1 MENSASNENLSKP
14 SSWSLISIIIAVIV
28 VIFLW
33 FYLDDKQDIPIN
45 IVEKEVLKEVVEV
58 EEKIQQ
64 EVIPEVPVVNPFPV
78 TELAEVS
85 PLPSLDE
92 SDNWLKD
99 KLPSLTWRN
108 ELLKLVIDDNMIR
121 RFVVFTD
128 NFSQGTLTYKH
139 SPLTLP
145 SSSFSAIETQNFD
158 ESNQQEWLWDKSSE
172 RRFSLYIDL
181 IKSTDSESLINWYLE
196 IKPLIDEA
204 YTELGY
210 PDDKFTDTLQSAI
223 TRVLDAELPK
233 SPLKII
239 RPSVMYKY
247 QDPAIEA
254 LDDVDKLL
262 LRLGKENLL
271 IIKSALLEFS
281 EKLAE
286 KAISDK

>member
-14 SSWSLISIIIAVIV
+14 SSWLLISIIIAVIV
-28 VIFLW
+28 VISLW
-33 FYLDDKQDIPIN
+33 FYLDDKQDIPL
-45 IVEKEVLKEVVEV
+45 IVEKEVIAEVVAV
-58 EEKIQQ
+58 EEIIQQ
-64 EVIPEVPVVNPFPV
+64 EVIPEVQVVDELPV
-78 TELAEVS
+78 TELVEVP

-92 SDNWLKD
+92 SDNWLKE

-128 NFSQGTLTYKH
+128 NFSQGILTYKH

-181 IKSTDSESLINWYLE
+181 IKSIDSESLINWYLE

-204 YTELGY
+204 YIELGY

-233 SPLKII
+233 SPLRII

-286 KAISDK
+286 KAMSDK

>member
-14 SSWSLISIIIAVIV
+14 SSWLLISIIIAVIV
-28 VIFLW
+28 VISLW
-33 FYLDDKQDIPIN
+33 FYLDDKQDIPL
-45 IVEKEVLKEVVEV
+45 IVEKEVIAEVVAV
-58 EEKIQQ
+58 EEIIQQ
-64 EVIPEVPVVNPFPV
+64 EVIPEVQVVDELPV
-78 TELAEVS
+78 TELVEVP

-92 SDNWLKD
+92 SDNWLKE

-128 NFSQGTLTYKH
+128 NFSQGILTYKH

-181 IKSTDSESLINWYLE
+181 IKSIDSESLINWYLE

-204 YTELGY
+204 YIELGY
-210 PDDKFTDTLQSAI
+210 PDDKFTDTLQSSI

-233 SPLKII
+233 SPLRII

-286 KAISDK
+286 KAMSDK

>member
-14 SSWSLISIIIAVIV
+14 SSWLLINIIIV
-28 VIFLW
+28 VIVAISLW
-33 FYLDDKQDIPIN
+33 FYLDDKPDIPI
-45 IVEKEVLKEVVEV
+45 IAEIEIIEEVVEV
-58 EEKIQQ
+58 EE
-64 EVIPEVPVVNPFPV
+64 VIPQEAIAEVQVVDEFPV
-78 TELAEVS
+78 IELAEVP

-92 SDNWLKD
+92 SDNWLKE
-99 KLPSLTWRN
+99 KLPSLTWRH
-108 ELLKLVIDDNMIR
+108 ELLKLVIDDNMVR

-128 NFSQGTLTYKH
+128 NFSQGILTYKH

-145 SSSFSAIETQNFD
+145 NSSFSAIETQNFD

-204 YTELGY
+204 YSELGY

-223 TRVLDAELPK
+223 TRVLDADSPK

-281 EKLAE
+281 EKLTE
-286 KAISDK
+286 KVISDS

>member
-14 SSWSLISIIIAVIV
+14 SSWLLISIIIAVIV
-28 VIFLW
+28 VISLW
-33 FYLDDKQDIPIN
+33 FYLDDKQDIPL
-45 IVEKEVLKEVVEV
+45 IVEKELIAEVVAV
-58 EEKIQQ
+58 EEIIQQ
-64 EVIPEVPVVNPFPV
+64 EVIPEVQVVDELPV
-78 TELAEVS
+78 TELVEVP

-92 SDNWLKD
+92 SDNWLKE

-128 NFSQGTLTYKH
+128 NFSQGILTYKH

-181 IKSTDSESLINWYLE
+181 IKSIDSESLINWYLE

-204 YTELGY
+204 YIELGY

-233 SPLKII
+233 SPLRII

-286 KAISDK
+286 KAMSDQ

>member
-1 MENSASNENLSKP
+1 MENSASSENPSKP
-14 SSWSLISIIIAVIV
+14 SSWLLISIIIAIIV
-28 VIFLW
+28 VTSFW
-33 FYLDDKQDIPIN
+33 FYFDNKQDVSAIA
-45 IVEKEVLKEVVEV
+45 VKDVVEQV
-58 EEKIQQ
+58 EEVEAIIPE
-64 EVIPEVPVVNPFPV
+64 EVIPEVKVVEAIPV
-78 TELAEVS
+78 TELVEVS
-85 PLPSLDE
+85 PLPALDN
-92 SDNWLKD
+92 SDNWLKE
-99 KLPSLTWRN
+99 KLPSLTWRK

-128 NFSQGTLTYKH
+128 NFSQGILTYKH
-139 SPLTLP
+139 SPLILP
-145 SSSFSAIETQNFD
+145 SSSFSAIETENLD
-158 ESNQQEWLWDKSSE
+158 DNNQQEWLWDNGSE

-181 IKSTDSESLINWYLE
+181 LKSTDSESLISWYFE

-210 PDDKFTDTLQSAI
+210 QDDKFTNTLQSAI
-223 TRVLDAELPK
+223 TRILDAELPK

-286 KAISDK
+286 QTVVEQQ